1 MRLVGI
7 LGGVSWESTAVYYRL
22 MNREVAAR
30 LGGLH
35 SARILLHSFDF
46 AVFAELQKRGAWPAI
61 GDSLASEATRLEQAG
76 AEVIMLATDTLH
88 YVATAIERSITVPFI
103 HIADPTGKALKA
115 SGIRRAGFLGTK
127 HSMELP
133 FWRTRLSEGFDIDMV
148 IPEAPAREM
157 VHRVIYEEL
166 CCGRLEDSSRR
177 A

>member
-1 MRLVGI
+1 
-7 LGGVSWESTAVYYRL
+7 
-22 MNREVAAR
+22 
-30 LGGLH
+30 
-35 SARILLHSFDF
+35 
-46 AVFAELQKRGAWPAI
+46 
-61 GDSLASEATRLEQAG
+61 
-76 AEVIMLATDTLH
+76 MLATDTLH

-115 SGIRRAGFLGTK
+115 IGIRRAGFLGTK

>member
-61 GDSLASEATRLEQAG
+61 GD
-76 AEVIMLATDTLH
+76 
-88 YVATAIERSITVPFI
+88 P
-103 HIADPTGKALKA
+103 
-115 SGIRRAGFLGTK
+115 
-127 HSMELP
+127 
-133 FWRTRLSEGFDIDMV
+133 
-148 IPEAPAREM
+148 
-157 VHRVIYEEL
+157 
-166 CCGRLEDSSRR
+166 
-177 A
+177 